1 MRVWKVEGFKNVNY
15 QSKKSGRQVE
25 GVTIYLSSDPASP
38 DVTGRE
44 VKEIYLSRS
53 ATVYKPNVGDKVQ
66 VFYNERGYVDDVTPV
81 R

>member
-53 ATVYKPNVGDKVQ
+53 ATVYKPNVGDKVH